1 MSDTKED
8 VKRIILE
15 IVELV
20 DDKMFGDDMDSPYVD
35 ELEAAF
41 VDRVVDYLWDL
52 ENTRDFQDDLFP
64 WSA

>member
-1 MSDTKED
+1 MSDTKDD

-20 DDKMFGDDMDSPYVD
+20 DDKMFGADMDSPYVD

-41 VDRVVDYLWDL
+41 VDRVVDYLWDM
-52 ENTRDFQDDLFP
+52 EITRDFQDDLFP

>member
-52 ENTRDFQDDLFP
+52 ENIRDFEDDLFP